1 MFELKDVREEYQGS
15 VFCRNSQSIHA
26 NSNLLV
32 FYCEKYGLCM
42 VLARDDE
49 TNQWK

>member
-15 VFCRNSQSIHA
+15 VFCRNSKSIHA

-32 FYCEKYGLCM
+32 FSITTVTRPLSAGRIII
-42 VLARDDE
+42 VG
-49 TNQWK
+49 W

>member
-15 VFCRNSQSIHA
+15 VFCRNSWSIHA

-32 FYCEKYGLCM
+32 FYCEKVWIMHGTCK
-42 VLARDDE
+42 R
-49 TNQWK
+49 